1 MDTENLMQR
10 IECHEHYGCCAIWI
24 GDHSAMEL
32 NVVRVDLRNDKRH
45 MRIHS
50 ECRRL
55 VDRNG
60 ICLARDRHMTAGHV
74 AAGTEESDVDFFERS
89 GVKFFDRDR
98 VTAELNGFP
107 D

>member
-1 MDTENLMQR
+1 
-10 IECHEHYGCCAIWI
+10 
-24 GDHSAMEL
+24 MEFHVL
-32 NVVRVDLRNDKRH
+32 CVDLRNDQRH

-50 ECRRL
+50 ECGRL

-60 ICLARDRHMTAGHV
+60 ICLARDWDIVSGNV
-74 AAGTEESDVDFFERS
+74 AARAEESDVDFFERS
-89 GVKFFDRDR
+89 GIEFFDRDR